1 MAKFMKTVDGNT
13 AAAHVAYAFTD
24 VAAIFPI
31 TPSSNMAEAVDD
43 WSAQG
48 RKNIFGQKVNVV
60 EMQSEAGAA
69 GAFHGSLQAGALT
82 TTFTASQGLLLMLPN
97 MYKVAG
103 GLLPGVFHVSARA
116 LATSALSI
124 FGDHQDVMAA
134 RQTGCVLLASGSV
147 QEVAD
152 IAPVAHLAA
161 IEGKL
166 PFIHFF
172 DGFRTSHEIQKVE
185 LLEYS
190 DYASLLN
197 MEAVKAFRDSALS
210 PNHPVTR
217 GTAQNDDIYF
227 QTREASNKYY
237 NNIVGVVEKYMAKM
251 SELTGRKHGLF
262 NYYGDE
268 NAKNI
273 IIAMGSVTETIEE
286 TIDYLNAKGGS
297 YGLVKVHL
305 YRPFSNKHLLEAIP
319 ASAERICVLD
329 RTKEPGSTGEPLYLD
344 VRNAFFDVENA
355 PMIIGGRYGLGS
367 KDVTPTDIK
376 TVFDNLTSEKPKNNF
391 TLGIVDDVT
400 NTSLEKSES
409 IKIAHPGTVRC
420 KFWGLGSDGT
430 VGANKQ
436 AIKIIGDNTDKYAQA
451 YFAYDSKKSG
461 GITMSH
467 LRFGDAPIRSTYL
480 IDEADYIACHNQS
493 YVNQYDLLK
502 GLKEGGVFVL
512 NTIWSQEELEQHL
525 PAKMKKF
532 IADNNINF
540 YTVNATKI
548 AQEIGLGNRINMIM
562 QSAFFKLAARIPET
576 EAVEY
581 LKDSIK
587 KAYGK
592 KGEKVVN
599 MNFEAVE
606 AGLNALVK
614 IDVPA
619 NWSNAEELEMAVDSD
634 EPEFIK
640 NILRP
645 MNAQEGNNLPVSAFE
660 GLEDG
665 TFPAGTAA
673 YEKRGVAVNVPEWIT
688 DNCIQ
693 CNQCAYVC
701 PHACIRPVLVN
712 EEEAANAPESFN
724 TKKAIGKGFEG
735 LQYRMQVSPMD
746 CTGCGNCADIC
757 PAKQKALVM
766 KPLDTQEVEVENW
779 AFAVDTTKVA
789 PKGDIMAPTTVKG
802 SQFRQPLIEFSGAC
816 AGCGET
822 PYIKLVTQLFG
833 DRMMIANATGCSSIW
848 GGSAPSTPYT
858 VNHEGKGPSWSN
870 SLFED
875 NAEFGYGMMLGV
887 KQMRNK
893 IAETMQTLLTMDICE
908 SAKEAFNAWLEA
920 REDGEASKAAS
931 EKVLEELAGT
941 CSCADEEVKS
951 LLAEIE
957 SRKDY
962 LVKRSQWILGG
973 DGWAYD
979 IGYGGL
985 DHVLA
990 SGENVNVLVFD
1001 TEIYSNTGG
1010 QASKSTPV
1018 AAMAKFA
1025 AAGKRSKK
1033 KDLGMMAMSY
1043 GNVYVAQVGMGADKN
1058 QLMKAI
1064 IEAEKHDGPS
1074 LIIAYS
1080 PCISHGIKEGMGR
1093 AQANIEKAVKAGYWH
1108 LYRYNPQLKAEGK
1121 NPFTL
1126 DSKEPTESFREFLMG
1141 QVRYAAIAKQYPD
1154 VAEELFNMAE
1164 ENAKE
1169 RYNNYK
1175 RLAENF

>member
-562 QSAFFKLAARIPET
+562 QSAFFKLAAIIPET

-931 EKVLEELAGT
+931 EKVLEVLAGT
-941 CSCADEEVKS
+941 CSCADEDVKS
-951 LLAEIE
+951 LLSEIE

>member
-420 KFWGLGSDGT
+420 KFWGLGSDGP

-562 QSAFFKLAARIPET
+562 QSAFFKLAAIIPET

-858 VNHEGKGPSWSN
+858 VNHEGKGPSWAN

-908 SAKEAFNAWLEA
+908 SAKEAFNAWLEV

-931 EKVLEELAGT
+931 EKVLEVLAGT

>member
-548 AQEIGLGNRINMIM
+548 AHEIGLGNRINMIM
-562 QSAFFKLAARIPET
+562 QSAFFKLAAIIPET

>member
-210 PNHPVTR
+210 PNHPATR

-562 QSAFFKLAARIPET
+562 QSAFFKLAAIIPET

-951 LLAEIE
+951 LLSEIE